1 MSMKIG
7 MFAPAPQ
14 STGPTGRGLNTHD
27 RNALIKAST
36 RTLTAEDAFD
46 GPKSGD
52 KYKQQYGMSLEEAQE
67 IVNSSTILIDPQ
79 KKELAKAIIKVAEM
93 DQQKAK
99 YQESLERQEAQRQE
113 LEAKRK
119 QEAEERR
126 QHAYENPPKES
137 DYDKF
142 TDYHNAVT
150 EWINAGGAIEE
161 GGTYKDKDGNV
172 LAHVYKDPT
181 ADGEGQ
187 KIDITFK
194 GDDYRSIDVDGD
206 GTLDEIHKWEDQ
218 QGSPDVYKYDE
229 ETGKYV
235 LKQALEEREEARRK
249 EALEQEKAN
258 QPWYEKLADM
268 LGF

>member
-7 MFAPAPQ
+7 MFAQAPQ

-27 RNALIKAST
+27 RNALINAGT
-36 RTLTAEDAFD
+36 RTSTAEDAFD

-79 KKELAKAIIKVAEM
+79 KKELAKAIIKEAEM
-93 DQQKAK
+93 DQQKAE
-99 YQESLERQEAQRQE
+99 YQNSLERQEAQRQE

-126 QHAYENPPKES
+126 QQAYENPPKEA

-142 TDYHNAVT
+142 TDYHAAVI
-150 EWINAGGAIEE
+150 EWINAGGAIKQ
-161 GGTYKDKDGNV
+161 GDNYLDKDGNV
-172 LAHVYKDPT
+172 LARVTDDPT
-181 ADGEGQ
+181 ADGEGK
-187 KIDITFK
+187 KINITFR

-206 GTLDEIHKWEDQ
+206 SSLDEVHLWVSQK
-218 QGSPDVYKYDE
+218 GSPYVYKYDE
-229 ETGKYV
+229 ETGQYV
-235 LKQALEEREEARRK
+235 LKQDLDAREEARRK

-258 QPWYEKLADM
+258 QPWYKKLADM
-268 LGF
+268 FGF